1 MIPSKDP
8 NNLSLIAYLAFGFLS
23 MWGGISAYLLV
34 IQQSGRQFRW
44 GEAFIQIVVSGFAGT
59 LSMLFCWYIN
69 APMALS
75 GFIAGISGFMGTK
88 AIELWER
95 KASDI
100 IGGGRP

>member
-1 MIPSKDP
+1 MPSKDP
-8 NNLSLIAYLAFGFLS
+8 NNLSLIAHLAFGFLS

-69 APMALS
+69 APLPLS
-75 GFIAGISGFMGTK
+75 GFLAGMSGFMGTK
-88 AIELWER
+88 ALELYEKR
-95 KASDI
+95 ASTI
-100 IGGGRP
+100 IGEK